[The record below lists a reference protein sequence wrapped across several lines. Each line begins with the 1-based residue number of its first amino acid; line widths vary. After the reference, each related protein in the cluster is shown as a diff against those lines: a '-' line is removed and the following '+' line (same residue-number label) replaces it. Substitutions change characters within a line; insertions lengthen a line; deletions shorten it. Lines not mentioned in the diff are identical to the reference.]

1 MAAAKG
7 IFLRSSPIITV
18 KIKYIQIVG
27 IVVAAVYFVFIAF
40 LYIAEPR
47 SLADISTKAV
57 TTVQDA
63 VTKGTVITGTYEI
76 DRAKFNEALALFRA
90 DNFIAARDLFQK
102 ADPERR
108 DAATQ
113 YYIAYAFYR
122 QGWGRLSNDDEMFS
136 AALKQL
142 DVVDQIDPNFV
153 ASDNDLKL
161 KRPVELR
168 HELEEGMRVTADDFN
183 PLKLVRERQ

>member
-142 DVVDQIDPNFV
+142 DVVDQIDP
-153 ASDNDLKL
+153 SP
-161 KRPVELR
+161 RS
-168 HELEEGMRVTADDFN
+168 EERRVGKECRSRWS
-183 PLKLVRERQ
+183 PYH